1 MSVTS
6 RRLCLMGTNV
16 QTPQVT
22 GAGCCEGTKTPAHTA
37 RAQASLAE
45 EAGRKERIES
55 LDRRHEGHPCVMC

>member
-1 MSVTS
+1 M
-6 RRLCLMGTNV
+6 

-37 RAQASLAE
+37 RAQASLAG

-55 LDRRHEGHPCVMC
+55 LDRKHEGHPCVMR